1 MVEFLTSNIITIPLV
16 ILIAFALFRFRKRRL
31 TNMNFQYQK
40 PDQTQTVNMEVDQP
54 IEGEI
59 LGDTDYD
66 GNTGGVD
73 WKLKSTVQKGSTG
86 GVGNKVWRRKS
97 MWRTEALKLPA
108 SKFILIM
115 SIPGE
120 LKLGNIER
128 GGFINDIIIKT
139 ADTVLD
145 LYVGGYFGNEY
156 KSLVNIGDDG
166 VKIVRDQLKDFM
178 ILTNMEPL
186 AQKYFDEATAATISH
201 WKKNNAGFKDEK
213 KVDQFGLLFSPDGVI
228 LTCQTSM
235 SNANE
240 VKAFSDFGAALTIKM
255 QQVNA

>member
-1 MVEFLTSNIITIPLV
+1 
-16 ILIAFALFRFRKRRL
+16 
-31 TNMNFQYQK
+31 
-40 PDQTQTVNMEVDQP
+40 
-54 IEGEI
+54 
-59 LGDTDYD
+59 
-66 GNTGGVD
+66 
-73 WKLKSTVQKGSTG
+73 
-86 GVGNKVWRRKS
+86 
-97 MWRTEALKLPA
+97 
-108 SKFILIM
+108 M

-156 KSLVNIGDDG
+156 KPLVNIGDDG
-166 VKIVRDQLKDFM
+166 VKIERDQLKDFM

-201 WKKNNAGFKDEK
+201 WKKNDAGFKDEK

-255 QQVNA
+255 QQVNAYAVRIQTGLKSPFSYWVKLPVPDYSSWLHSRLFLSNNE

>member
-1 MVEFLTSNIITIPLV
+1 MGEFIASNVITIPLV
-16 ILIAFALFRFRKRRL
+16 IIIAFAIFRFRKRKL
-31 TNMNFQYQK
+31 TNVNFHYQK
-40 PDQTQTVNMEVDQP
+40 REQTQEADQP

-59 LGDTDYD
+59 PGDTDHN
-66 GNTGGVD
+66 GNTGGID

-97 MWRTEALKLPA
+97 MWRTEAVKLPA

-115 SIPGE
+115 SITGE

-128 GGFINDIIIKT
+128 GGFINDVINRT
-139 ADTVLD
+139 ADTVID

-156 KSLVNIGDDG
+156 KPLVNIGDDG
-166 VKIVRDQLKDFM
+166 VKIEHDQLKDFM

-201 WKKNNAGFKDEK
+201 WKKNDAGFKDEK

-235 SNANE
+235 NNANE
-240 VKAFSDFGAALTIKM
+240 VKAFSDFGAALTVKM
-255 QQVNA
+255 KQVNA